1 MKKSVFPTAECLNC
15 CSWAMLGDVFCDH
28 CKYVL
33 IPKREKEM
41 KISIEFSKKA
51 LSKLKNLRIAKGLT
65 GDFGVSDIVI
75 FKILEAIENGED
87 FLLIETS
94 LEKNK

>member
-1 MKKSVFPTAECLNC
+1 
-15 CSWAMLGDVFCDH
+15 
-28 CKYVL
+28 
-33 IPKREKEM
+33 M
-41 KISIEFSKKA
+41 KISIEFSEKA
-51 LSKLKNLRIAKGLT
+51 LSKLKNLRNVKGLT

-87 FLLIETS
+87 FLLIESS